1 MIIYFHTYSNK
12 SQFALD
18 VSAAGDDEFS
28 ILVDPPLSTEDIVD
42 AGGHFVPLVLITV
55 LR

>member
-1 MIIYFHTYSNK
+1 MIIFSHTYSNK

-18 VSAAGDDEFS
+18 VSAAGDDKFS
-28 ILVDPPLSTEDIVD
+28 ILIDPPLSTEDVMD